1 MWNKEKKEA
10 YLINHLTL
18 KVTLAHLDDDTFRIT
33 AFDVTPLSLADSEI
47 RTLSKFSAALLYLP
61 QKVPETDDDEVMFTV
76 SYQTT
81 IENNSHRMDH
91 YAGIKQHYEWTYHKE
106 LGMTFSCILAA
117 TVIMFSTVCC

>member
-61 QKVPETDDDEVMFTV
+61 
-76 SYQTT
+76 
-81 IENNSHRMDH
+81 
-91 YAGIKQHYEWTYHKE
+91 
-106 LGMTFSCILAA
+106 
-117 TVIMFSTVCC
+117 